1 MPSITSH
8 FNKTSS
14 VICNLCIRC
23 IFQNLPNFISRHNE
37 NVCVCILHLSHQ
49 DSLSLNQAHA
59 RQTKYEGRVKHQCPR
74 KLLNGTESYSK
85 NTFKTSFTQ
94 DPQPPT
100 DIFRHHFQCS
110 YKSSER
116 SENKFPPREDNQ
128 LPSLLSSQ
136 VSELKFL
143 NRLLKDKS
151 CISLILSETI
161 PVSNSL

>member
-8 FNKTSS
+8 FNKTCSI
-14 VICNLCIRC
+14 ICNLCIRC

-37 NVCVCILHLSHQ
+37 NVCVCTLHSWHQ
-49 DSLSLNQAHA
+49 DSLSLNQTHA

-85 NTFKTSFTQ
+85 ITFKTSFTQ

-100 DIFRHHFQCS
+100 DIFRQAFPMQLQVIR
-110 YKSSER
+110 KVREQVSSL
-116 SENKFPPREDNQ
+116 EDNQ

-143 NRLLKDKS
+143 NRLWK
-151 CISLILSETI
+151 T
-161 PVSNSL
+161 NHAFH